1 MSEAQE
7 IGIDLL
13 DTPCQFCDAGV
24 GEPCADTCEALEAN
38 WPGLAQQPTE
48 DELWAA
54 QNAEFEAQTNVSKS
68 ALQAALHRLPFSGSF
83 MQAPNYRFRE
93 TDDWLAELGLWLD
106 QYNKYAKDKI
116 TRLENESR
124 RAMALQFER
133 DVVRKFFMG
142 TAPGQEE
149 NK

>member
-1 MSEAQE
+1 MTKAQE

-13 DTPCQFCDAGV
+13 DTPCQFCEAGI
-24 GEPCADTCEALEAN
+24 GEPCRDDCEALEAN
-38 WPGLAQQPTE
+38 WPGLAAQPSE
-48 DELWAA
+48 DDLWAA
-54 QNAEFEAQTNVSKS
+54 QNAEFEAQANVSKS
-68 ALQAALHRLPFSGSF
+68 ALQSALHRLPFSGSF

-106 QYNKYAKDKI
+106 QYNQYAKGKMEQLQSD
-116 TRLENESR
+116 SR

-142 TAPGQEE
+142 SASEQEAR
-149 NK
+149 